1 MLATVM
7 NARSQI
13 SRPLGTV
20 RKQCGLSFEG
30 SSTHER
36 WVLGEI
42 YIEGLDP
49 EVLVRVKKSA
59 SYKCPF

>member
-1 MLATVM
+1 M
-7 NARSQI
+7 NAEARI
-13 SRPLGTV
+13 SRRLGTV

-49 EVLVRVKKSA
+49 EVLVRVKRSA
-59 SYKCPF
+59 S